1 MVDSQKKYLDRVV
14 SILVRD
20 TRIDYG
26 EKEIT
31 YTFIPFSKFKYNNI
45 ALSFFSKYCKDTYGI
60 GENEIEYVWVEY
72 KDKIIEKLEW

>member
-1 MVDSQKKYLDRVV
+1 VVDSQKKYLDKVV
-14 SILVRD
+14 NLLVRD

-31 YTFIPFSKFKYNNI
+31 YTFIPFSKFKYNSI
-45 ALSFFSKYCKDTYGI
+45 AFSFFSKYCKETYGI

-72 KDKIIEKLEW
+72 KDIIKEKMKW